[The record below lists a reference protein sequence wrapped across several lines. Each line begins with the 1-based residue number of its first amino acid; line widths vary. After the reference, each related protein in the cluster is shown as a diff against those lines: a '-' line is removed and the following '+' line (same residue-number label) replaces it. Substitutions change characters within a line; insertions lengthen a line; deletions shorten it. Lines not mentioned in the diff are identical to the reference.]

1 MFFFFVSTFIN
12 HVLGVNSKW
21 LDQVLGTQSNSNAK
35 YKTILIDRLLQIV
48 HISGQLC
55 KFLNTILVIFCFLT
69 HFFHLILF
77 KTASRIRLIT
87 MELTLKLFGH
97 FVKDENEIYTLS
109 ESQHNSIQ
117 SARHHSMIVLQ
128 NFYKS
133 EDIFLDLFEDEYNE
147 MTKSNLNVE
156 FLCMDSTI
164 LLPPTGTPLT
174 GIEFTR
180 RFPCGQVEKA
190 RRAIRVYF
198 LLRRLCQQM
207 NYEEETILP
216 LTNFSACINVD
227 NILDLSKCFCISHTT
242 TTRLFNLKN

>member
-1 MFFFFVSTFIN
+1 
-12 HVLGVNSKW
+12 
-21 LDQVLGTQSNSNAK
+21 
-35 YKTILIDRLLQIV
+35 
-48 HISGQLC
+48 
-55 KFLNTILVIFCFLT
+55 
-69 HFFHLILF
+69 
-77 KTASRIRLIT
+77 
-87 MELTLKLFGH
+87 MELTLKLFCH
-97 FVKDENEIYTLS
+97 FAEDENQIYKLTDP
-109 ESQHNSIQ
+109 QHNSIQ
-117 SARHHSMIVLQ
+117 AARNHSMIVLQ

-174 GIEFTR
+174 GIGFTR
-180 RFPCGQVEKA
+180 RLPCGEVEKA

-216 LTNFSACINVD
+216 LTNYSTCVSVD
-227 NILDLSKCFCISHTT
+227 NILDLSKAD
-242 TTRLFNLKN
+242 